1 MGFNTALS
9 GLTAASNM
17 LAVTGNNIANAN
29 TTGFKKSRAE
39 FADVYASSVGSVGK
53 STPGSGV
60 VVAND
65 AQLFM
70 QGNLQSTENALDLA
84 ISGDGFFVLGES
96 TDNINQRTYTRA
108 GMFHTD
114 DKGYVVNN
122 NGQPLLVQRPNGTTV
137 EDGFNPLV
145 LQTLRIDGSQ
155 GEPSATSMVTTTFN
169 LDARKSEPAN
179 PFVGPVGG
187 VVDPTTYT
195 HATSVT
201 VYDSLGNPHLLSH
214 YFVKDPTVV
223 PTPINTWKVYSYID
237 NTQITTPSSTITAP
251 ATVPGDTLQFDT
263 TGNLTSPANGKL
275 AYDPATVAPNA
286 NPMALTINMLGSTQV
301 GSPFVVN
308 TLSQDG
314 LESGRLTSLDVD
326 ESGTV
331 FARFSNG
338 ANKPLGRVAIARFDN
353 PQGLAKLGDTQWGET
368 SSSGVPKSGTAGVG
382 GFGSIKSGTL
392 ESSNVDLAA
401 QLVNLIIAQQAYQ
414 ANAQTIST
422 ENEIT
427 RALLQIR

>member
-9 GLTAASNM
+9 GLNAASNM

-29 TTGFKKSRAE
+29 TTGFKKSRSE

-60 VVAND
+60 VVANV
-65 AQLFM
+65 AQSFV
-70 QGNLQSTENALDLA
+70 QGNLQSTQNALDLA

-96 TDNINQRTYTRA
+96 VDNTNQRTYTRA
-108 GMFHTD
+108 GMFRTD

-122 NGQPLLVQRPNGTTV
+122 NGQPMLVQKPNGNTV
-137 EDGFNPLV
+137 EEGFNPLV
-145 LQTLRIDGSQ
+145 LQTLRIDSSQ
-155 GEPSATSMVTTTFN
+155 GEPSATSLVTTSFN
-169 LDARKSEPAN
+169 LDARKDVPAN
-179 PFVGPVGG
+179 PFVGPVSG

-201 VYDSLGNPHLLSH
+201 VYDSLGNPHLLSQ

-237 NTQITTPSSTITAP
+237 STQITTATSATTAP

-263 TGNLTSPANGKL
+263 TGKLVSPANGKL
-275 AYDPATVAPNA
+275 VYNGATVAPNA
-286 NPMALTINMLGSTQV
+286 NPMAITLDMFGSTQV
-301 GSPFVVN
+301 GSPFVIN
-308 TLSQDG
+308 NLTQDG
-314 LESGRLTSLDVD
+314 LATGRLTSLDVD
-326 ESGTV
+326 DAGTV

-353 PQGLAKLGDTQWGET
+353 PQGLAKLGDTRWGE
-368 SSSGVPKSGTAGVG
+368 SSASGVPKSGTGGVG

-427 RALLQIR
+427 RTLLQIR